1 MRICLNIKFWTF
13 YGVIDK
19 ISDAGWLWKSCDLF
33 IINGNKFI
41 INNFHNAKKGLRWV
55 IHQWDRNEERT

>member
-41 INNFHNAKKGLRWV
+41 INNFHNAKKGLR
-55 IHQWDRNEERT
+55 